1 MLLSSFALLSG
12 KIKYSDLLYKLLFVL
27 TALIWKAMLVHYY
40 ELFSKDFGYYG
51 IIYAPRNWENIL
63 FSNVTI
69 AIIAILIP
77 VKIIKPSSL
86 IITLLFLFC
95 FIPIATVFTCN
106 EHHPAVGFYGLCL
119 SFFIIAFF
127 QRINFL
133 PSAQLSNYLKLETV
147 NSILIGLFLIS
158 ALSVSA
164 YYGFAFKW
172 VSFSDVYDTRA
183 EYAGQSNKIIGYLY
197 GWLSHVFNIAI
208 MLFAWNKKKYGLF
221 VFSLGAQVY
230 LYTLGGHKS
239 VLLIIPFVFWV
250 WLGARYASRH
260 LSLYLLLTLFAI
272 TAALFYGDYQN
283 GQYSNASSLFI
294 RRNLL
299 LPAQIYFHFIEHFG
313 NNYFDYFAQNFPFN
327 LFYETKYNDKLPA
340 IIGKTYFTFKEG
352 IYANGNIFAD
362 MFANL
367 GYASFI
373 AGAIILSSIFK
384 TLDVVTKDK
393 NLLFVLPM
401 SAVSIVTLSNSGL
414 IVNLI
419 THGILVMII
428 LFRWYPKTLFY
439 LRFNKAEKNTLV

>member
-1 MLLSSFALLSG
+1 MALTWKYMLEA
-12 KIKYSDLLYKLLFVL
+12 
-27 TALIWKAMLVHYY
+27 YY

-51 IIYAPRNWENIL
+51 IIYATRNWENML
-63 FSNVTI
+63 FSNVAVALI
-69 AIIAILIP
+69 AALIP
-77 VKIIKPSSL
+77 IKLSKPSSL

-106 EHHPAVGFYGLCL
+106 EHHPAIGFYGLSL
-119 SFFIIAFF
+119 SFFIIVCF
-127 QRINFL
+127 QNISFL
-133 PSAQLSNYLKLETV
+133 PSQIFNNYLKLEV
-147 NSILIGLFLIS
+147 INGMLMGLFLTSIL
-158 ALSVSA
+158 AISA

-172 VSFSDVYDTRA
+172 VNFSDVYDTRA

-221 VFSLGAQVY
+221 VLSLGAQVY

-250 WLGARYASRH
+250 WLGAKYASKS
-260 LSLYLLLTLFAI
+260 LSFYLLFTLFAI

-299 LPAQIYFHFIEHFG
+299 LPAQIYFHYIEYFG
-313 NNYFDYFAQNFPFN
+313 NNYFDFFAQNFPFN
-327 LFYETKYNDKLPA
+327 LFYETKYNEKLPA

-367 GYASFI
+367 GYVSFI
-373 AGAIILSSIFK
+373 VGAIILSVIFK
-384 TLDVVTKDK
+384 ALDIVTKDK

-419 THGILVMII
+419 THGILVMVV

-439 LRFNKAEKNTLV
+439 LRFNKAEKDTLV

>member
-1 MLLSSFALLSG
+1 MALTWKGMLE
-12 KIKYSDLLYKLLFVL
+12 I
-27 TALIWKAMLVHYY
+27 YY

-51 IIYAPRNWENIL
+51 IIYATRNWENIL
-63 FSNVTI
+63 FSNVAVTLI
-69 AIIAILIP
+69 AALIP
-77 VKIIKPSSL
+77 VKITKPSSL

-106 EHHPAVGFYGLCL
+106 EHHPAIGFYGLCL
-119 SFFIIAFF
+119 SFFIILFF
-127 QRINFL
+127 QKISFF
-133 PSAQLSNYLKLETV
+133 PSEIFNNYLKLEV
-147 NSILIGLFLIS
+147 INGILIGIFLTSIV
-158 ALSVSA
+158 AISA

-183 EYAGQSNKIIGYLY
+183 EYAGQSNRTIGYLY

-221 VFSLGAQVY
+221 IFSLCAQVY

-250 WLGARYASRH
+250 WLGAKYASKN
-260 LSLYLLLTLFAI
+260 LSFYLLFTLFVI
-272 TAALFYGDYQN
+272 TCILFYGDYQN
-283 GQYSNASSLFI
+283 GQYSNASSLFV

-299 LPAQIYFHFIEHFG
+299 LPAQIYFHFIEYFS

-327 LFYETKYNDKLPA
+327 VLYETKYNEKLPA

-362 MFANL
+362 TFANL
-367 GYASFI
+367 GYSSFI
-373 AGAIILSSIFK
+373 VGAIILSAIFK
-384 TLDVVTKDK
+384 VLDIVTKDK

-414 IVNLI
+414 IVNII
-419 THGILVMII
+419 THGILVMMV

-439 LRFNKAEKNTLV
+439 LRFNKTQKSEIV